1 MLSDANQNVKMADF
15 DVARVEAINQ
25 SEMTGETGTYGYMA
39 PEVIN
44 HCFETCFRCYVAQ

>member
-25 SEMTGETGTYGYMA
+25 SEMTGETGTYELWHRRY
-39 PEVIN
+39 
-44 HCFETCFRCYVAQ
+44 